1 MKKLFFLI
9 LMSNRIVSFA
19 QSTPAESSVT
29 PTGGCEGVDY
39 LGIYSIN
46 TLDGNPVFALF
57 NNIKYSAKIVL
68 SPAMNTC
75 EGNLS
80 VSLMQSNK
88 LIQVLAQ
95 QRAITG
101 VFTTVQ
107 FPPLNVAPGRYDLVM
122 TYDAY
127 MLRSATTAISV
138 IDITAVSNVSSES
151 SISIFPIPANDVL
164 TIYGANFE
172 EPINEVRLTDM
183 TGRQVKSEHS
193 THGNSAL
200 NIFVGDLPTGIYM
213 LQLQT
218 KTEILNKTITIR
230 H

>member
-1 MKKLFFLI
+1 MKKLFLL
-9 LMSNRIVSFA
+9 LMVFSRNASFA
-19 QSTPAESSVT
+19 QVAPANLPVT

-46 TLDGNPVFALF
+46 TLDGTPVFALF
-57 NNIKYSAKIVL
+57 NNVKYSAKIVL

-75 EGNLS
+75 EGNLT

-88 LIQVLAQ
+88 LIQILAQ

-101 VFTTVQ
+101 VFATVQ
-107 FPPLNVAPGRYDLVM
+107 FPPLNVEPGRYDLVT

-151 SISIFPIPANDVL
+151 ISIFPIPANDVL
-164 TIYGANFE
+164 TIDGANFKE
-172 EPINEVRLTDM
+172 SINEIRMTDM
-183 TGRQVKSEHS
+183 TGRQVKSAHS
-193 THGNSAL
+193 VHGNTTL
-200 NIFVGDLPTGIYM
+200 TILVTDLPAGIYL